1 MRRASLSYNSG
12 VMGFLGVGVFELF
25 LIFAIA
31 VVVLGPDRIPE
42 FAVQVARAVRFLR
55 NFATDSTKELRSEFE
70 ELMSEY
76 DDLREELRG
85 LKKDM
90 DKDTAAVS
98 KDIESAQHDVRTAT
112 KEVDRT
118 LAEAEPIIEPGGDIP
133 PALSGDETAD
143 GHKPADLDG
152 DR

>member
-1 MRRASLSYNSG
+1 
-12 VMGFLGVGVFELF
+12 MGFLGVGVFELF

-31 VVVLGPDRIPE
+31 VVVLGPERIPE

-76 DDLREELRG
+76 GDLREELSDLRKV
-85 LKKDM
+85 L
-90 DKDTAAVS
+90 DKDTSSLS
-98 KDIESAQHDVRTAT
+98 KDIEGAQRDIRAAT
-112 KEVDRT
+112 KEADKA

-133 PALSGDETAD
+133 PALTGDETAD
-143 GHKPADLDG
+143 GQKPVDLDG

>member
-1 MRRASLSYNSG
+1 VWRASLSYNSG

-70 ELMSEY
+70 ELMGEY

-85 LKKDM
+85 LRKDM
-90 DKDTAAVS
+90 DKDTSSVR
-98 KDIESAQHDVRTAT
+98 KDIEGAQRDIRSAT
-112 KEVDRT
+112 KEVDKA
-118 LAEAEPIIEPGGDIP
+118 LAEAEPIIEPGGDVP
-133 PALSGDETAD
+133 PALTDDEPAD
-143 GHKPADLDG
+143 GQKPADLDG

>member
-1 MRRASLSYNSG
+1 
-12 VMGFLGVGVFELF
+12 MGFMGVGVFELF

-31 VVVLGPDRIPE
+31 VVVLGPERIPE
-42 FAVQVARAVRFLR
+42 VAVQVARAVRFLR

-85 LKKDM
+85 LRKVM
-90 DKDTAAVS
+90 DKDVASVS
-98 KDIESAQHDVRTAT
+98 RDIEGTRRDIQAAT
-112 KEVDRT
+112 RETDKA
-118 LAEAEPIIEPGGDIP
+118 LAEAEPIIEPGGDAP
-133 PALSGDETAD
+133 PTLTGDETAD
-143 GHKPADLDG
+143 GPKPTDLDG